1 MTLRMHE
8 DFSDLVSMWERIT
21 SRYAERP
28 LFGEKRASGWVWQTY
43 AEVGAQVQAFRAA
56 LAGLGVGVS
65 DRVALIS
72 DNRLEWAVTVHATLG
87 LGAAYVPMY
96 PSQTKDDW
104 AYILRDSGAK
114 VVFGATREIVAALDD
129 LKPGIP
135 SLERVCGFDL
145 DPTDPRSFAALLT
158 QGRAQAPVPRT
169 KVDPESP
176 AGFVYTSGT
185 TGEPKGVVL
194 THKNFC
200 SNINAL
206 TPLFPLGPEDRSLA
220 FLPWAHA
227 FGQTAEFYMLPA
239 LGCALA
245 LNDEVPKLVGN
256 LPDVKPTVLVAVP
269 RIFNRIYDGVNQQ
282 MRDKPKPIQALFQAG
297 IRAATRRSRGHKL
310 SVTESL
316 ALGLADKLI
325 FKKVRGRFG
334 GRLRLVVSGSAALSK
349 EVAEF
354 IDALG
359 IEVYEG
365 YGLTETSPVVSV
377 NTPAHRKIGS
387 VGKPLTGVR
396 VVIDTQATG
405 DPKQG
410 EIVIYG
416 DNVMRG
422 YHNHP
427 EEDAKIF
434 TSDRGLRTGD
444 MGYVDEDGYLYITGR
459 IKEQYKLET
468 GKYVVPSP
476 LEEDL
481 KLSPYIGNVMLH
493 GANKPHN
500 VALIVLNQVN
510 LAKWAERE
518 GVKLGD
524 PTKNPRVRELLAA
537 ELEKHSR
544 AFRSYERPKGFSL
557 LTEDFT
563 VENGMLTPKMSLR
576 RNQVLKRYQ
585 ATLDQLYTEG

>member
-1 MTLRMHE
+1 MHE
-8 DFSDLVSMWERIT
+8 DFSDLVSMWARIT
-21 SRYAERP
+21 TRYAERP
-28 LFGEKRASGWVWQTY
+28 LFGEKQASGWVWKTY
-43 AEVGAQVQAFRAA
+43 GEVAEHVQAFRAA
-56 LAGLGVGVS
+56 LAALGVGRG

-96 PSQTKDDW
+96 ESQTRDDW
-104 AYILRDSGAK
+104 TFILRDSGAK
-114 VVFGATREIVAALDD
+114 VVFGAKREIVKALDEA
-129 LKPGIP
+129 KASIP
-135 SLERVCGFDL
+135 TLQHVCGFDL
-145 DPTDPRSFAALLT
+145 DATDPRGFTAMLAG
-158 QGRAQAPVPRT
+158 GRAAPPQASA
-169 KVDPESP
+169 KVSPDEP

-200 SNINAL
+200 ANINAL
-206 TPLFPLGPEDRSLA
+206 TPLFPLTSEDRSLA

-227 FGQTAEFYMLPA
+227 FGQTAEFFMLPA
-239 LGCALA
+239 LGVSLA
-245 LNDEVPKLVGN
+245 LNDEVPKLVSN
-256 LPDVKPTVLVAVP
+256 LPDVKPTVLIAVP

-282 MRDKPKPIQALFQAG
+282 MRDKPKPIQALFHAG
-297 IRAATRRSRGHKL
+297 IRAATRRSRGAQL
-310 SVTESL
+310 SFGESVTL
-316 ALGLADKLI
+316 KLADKLI
-325 FKKVRGRFG
+325 FKKVRQKFG

-359 IEVYEG
+359 IDVYEG
-365 YGLTETSPVVSV
+365 YGLTETAPVISV

-387 VGKPLTGVR
+387 VGKPLPNVR
-396 VVIDTQATG
+396 VVIDTQITG
-405 DPKQG
+405 DAKNG
-410 EIVIYG
+410 EIIAYG
-416 DNVMRG
+416 DNIMRG
-422 YHNHP
+422 YHNHAD
-427 EEDAKIF
+427 EDAKIF

-444 MGYVDEDGYLYITGR
+444 MGHLDEDGYLYITGR
-459 IKEQYKLET
+459 IKEQYKLEN

-518 GVKLGD
+518 GVSLGGD
-524 PTKNPRVRELLAA
+524 PTTNPQVRELLRA
-537 ELEKHSR
+537 ELERHSKD
-544 AFRSYERPKGFSL
+544 FRGYERPKGFAL
-557 LTEDFT
+557 ITDDFT
-563 VENGMLTPKMSLR
+563 VENGMLTPKMSVR
-576 RNQVLKRYQ
+576 RNHVLKQYQ
-585 ATLDQLYTEG
+585 ATLDSLYK

>member
-1 MTLRMHE
+1 MHE

-21 SRYAERP
+21 TRYAERP
-28 LFGEKRASGWVWQTY
+28 LFGEKRASGWVWKTY
-43 AEVGAQVQAFRAA
+43 GEVAEHVQAFRAA
-56 LAGLGVGVS
+56 LAARGVGPG

-72 DNRLEWAVTVHATLG
+72 DNRLEWAVVVHATLG

-96 PSQTKDDW
+96 ESQTRDDW
-104 AYILRDSGAK
+104 SFILRDSGAK
-114 VVFGATREIVAALDD
+114 VVFGAKREIVRALDEA
-129 LKPGIP
+129 KPGLP
-135 SLERVCGFDL
+135 ALQHVCGFEL
-145 DPTDPRSFAALLT
+145 DASDERSFAAMLRA
-158 QGRAQAPVPRT
+158 GRAASAVAPT
-169 KVDPESP
+169 KVSPEDA

-200 SNINAL
+200 ANINAL
-206 TPLFPLGPEDRSLA
+206 TPLFPLTSEDRSLA

-239 LGCALA
+239 LGCAVA
-245 LNDEVPKLVGN
+245 INDEVPKLVGN
-256 LPDVKPTVLVAVP
+256 LPDLKPTVLIAVP

-282 MRDKPKPIQALFQAG
+282 MRDKPKAIQALFHAG
-297 IRAATRRSRGHKL
+297 IRAATRRSRGTQL
-310 SVTESL
+310 GFAESL
-316 ALGLADKLI
+316 TLKLADKLI
-325 FKKVRGRFG
+325 FKKVRQRFG

-359 IEVYEG
+359 IDVYEG
-365 YGLTETSPVVSV
+365 YGLTETAPVVSV
-377 NTPAHRKIGS
+377 NTPEHRKIGS
-387 VGKPLTGVR
+387 VGKALPNVR
-396 VVIDTQATG
+396 LVIDHQITG
-405 DPKQG
+405 DAKNG
-410 EIVIYG
+410 EIVVYG

-434 TSDRGLRTGD
+434 TGDRGLRTGD
-444 MGYVDEDGYLYITGR
+444 MGYVDEDGYLFITGR
-459 IKEQYKLET
+459 IKEQYKLEN

-500 VALIVLNQVN
+500 VALVVLNQVN

-518 GVKLGD
+518 GVTLGD
-524 PTKNPRVRELLAA
+524 PTTNPRVRELIKS
-537 ELEKHSR
+537 ELELHSKD
-544 AFRSYERPKGFSL
+544 FRGYERPKGFAL
-557 LTEDFT
+557 ITDDFT
-563 VENGMLTPKMSLR
+563 VENGMLTPKMSVR

-585 ATLDQLYTEG
+585 ATFDKLYA

>member
-1 MTLRMHE
+1 MHE

-21 SRYAERP
+21 TRYAERP
-28 LFGEKRASGWVWQTY
+28 LFGEKRASGWVWKTY
-43 AEVGAQVQAFRAA
+43 AEVAEHVQAFRAA
-56 LAGLGVGVS
+56 LAALGVGPG
-65 DRVALIS
+65 DRVALIA
-72 DNRLEWAVTVHATLG
+72 DNRLEWAVVVHATLG

-96 PSQTKDDW
+96 ESQTSNDW
-104 AYILRDSGAK
+104 SFILRDSGAK
-114 VVFGATREIVAALDD
+114 VVFGATPAIVRTLDAMKD
-129 LKPGIP
+129 GIP
-135 SLERVCGFDL
+135 TLSHVCGFDL
-145 DPTDPRSFAALLT
+145 DASDPRSFAAML
-158 QGRAQAPVPRT
+158 QSGRAAPKLAT
-169 KVDPESP
+169 LKVSP
-176 AGFVYTSGT
+176 DAAAGFVYTSGT

-200 SNINAL
+200 ANINAL
-206 TPLFPLGPEDRSLA
+206 TPLFPLTSEDRSLA

-239 LGCALA
+239 LGCSVAI
-245 LNDEVPKLVGN
+245 NDEVPKLVAN
-256 LPDVKPTVLVAVP
+256 LPDLKPTVLIAVP

-282 MRDKPKPIQALFQAG
+282 MRDKPKPIQALFHAG
-297 IRAATRRSRGHKL
+297 VRAATRRSRGNQL
-310 SVTESL
+310 SLSESL
-316 ALGLADKLI
+316 TLKLADKLI
-325 FKKVRGRFG
+325 FKKVRQRFG

-359 IEVYEG
+359 IDVYEG
-365 YGLTETSPVVSV
+365 YGLTETAPVVSV

-387 VGKPLTGVR
+387 VGKPLGNVR
-396 VVIDTQATG
+396 LVIDHQITG
-405 DPKQG
+405 DAKNG
-410 EIVIYG
+410 EIIVHG

-434 TSDRGLRTGD
+434 TPDHGLRTGD
-444 MGYVDEDGYLYITGR
+444 MGFVDEDGYLYITGR
-459 IKEQYKLET
+459 IKEQYKLEN

-500 VALIVLNQVN
+500 VALVVLNQVN
-510 LAKWAERE
+510 LTKWAERE
-518 GVKLGD
+518 GVTLGE
-524 PTKNPRVRELLAA
+524 PTKNPRVTELIRA
-537 ELEKHSR
+537 ELEAHSKD
-544 AFRSYERPKGFSL
+544 FRGYERPKAFALIS
-557 LTEDFT
+557 EDFT
-563 VENGMLTPKMSLR
+563 VENGMLTPKMSVR

-585 ATLDQLYTEG
+585 ATLDNLYK

>member
-1 MTLRMHE
+1 MHE

-21 SRYAERP
+21 TRYAERP
-28 LFGEKRASGWVWQTY
+28 LFGEKRASGWVWKTY
-43 AEVGAQVQAFRAA
+43 GEVAEHVQAFRAA
-56 LAGLGVGVS
+56 LAARGVGPG

-72 DNRLEWAVTVHATLG
+72 DNRLEWAVVVHATLG

-96 PSQTKDDW
+96 ESQTRDDW
-104 AYILRDSGAK
+104 SFILRDSGAK
-114 VVFGATREIVAALDD
+114 VVFGAKRDIVRALDEA
-129 LKPGIP
+129 KPGLP
-135 SLERVCGFDL
+135 ALQHVCGFEL
-145 DPTDPRSFAALLT
+145 DASDERSFAAMLRT
-158 QGRAQAPVPRT
+158 GRAAPAVAT
-169 KVDPESP
+169 AKVSP
-176 AGFVYTSGT
+176 DDAAGFVYTSGT

-200 SNINAL
+200 ANINAL
-206 TPLFPLGPEDRSLA
+206 TPLFPLTSEDRSLA

-239 LGCALA
+239 LGCAVA
-245 LNDEVPKLVGN
+245 INDEVPKLVGN
-256 LPDVKPTVLVAVP
+256 LPDLKPTVLIAVP

-282 MRDKPKPIQALFQAG
+282 MRDKPKAIQALFHAG
-297 IRAATRRSRGHKL
+297 IRAATRRSRGSQL
-310 SVTESL
+310 GFGESL
-316 ALGLADKLI
+316 TLKLADKLI
-325 FKKVRGRFG
+325 FKKVRQRFG

-359 IEVYEG
+359 IDVHEG
-365 YGLTETSPVVSV
+365 YGLTETAPVVSV
-377 NTPAHRKIGS
+377 NTPEHRKIGS
-387 VGKPLTGVR
+387 VGKALPNVR
-396 VVIDTQATG
+396 LVIDHQVTG
-405 DPKQG
+405 DAKNG
-410 EIVIYG
+410 EIVVYG

-434 TSDRGLRTGD
+434 TGDRGLRTGD
-444 MGYVDEDGYLYITGR
+444 MGYVDEDGSLFITGR
-459 IKEQYKLET
+459 IKEQYKLEN

-500 VALIVLNQVN
+500 VALVVLNQVN

-518 GVKLGD
+518 GVTLGD
-524 PTKNPRVRELLAA
+524 PTTNPRVRELIKS
-537 ELEKHSR
+537 ELELHSKD
-544 AFRSYERPKGFSL
+544 FRGYERPKGFAL
-557 LTEDFT
+557 ITDDFT
-563 VENGMLTPKMSLR
+563 VENGMLTPKMSVR

-585 ATLDQLYTEG
+585 ATFDKLYA

>member
-1 MTLRMHE
+1 MHE

-21 SRYAERP
+21 TRYAERP
-28 LFGEKRASGWVWQTY
+28 LFGEKRASGWVWKTY
-43 AEVGAQVQAFRAA
+43 GEVAEHVQAFRAA
-56 LAGLGVGVS
+56 LAALGVGRG

-72 DNRLEWAVTVHATLG
+72 DNRLEWAVVVHATLG

-96 PSQTKDDW
+96 ESQTREDW
-104 AYILRDSGAK
+104 SYILRDSGAK
-114 VVFGATREIVAALDD
+114 VVFGAKREIVSALDEA
-129 LKPGIP
+129 KPSIAT
-135 SLERVCGFDL
+135 LEHVCGFDL
-145 DPTDPRSFAALLT
+145 DATDPRSFAAMLT
-158 QGRAQAPVPRT
+158 RGRAAPKPAT
-169 KVDPESP
+169 AKPSSDEP

-200 SNINAL
+200 ANINAL
-206 TPLFPLGPEDRSLA
+206 TPLFPLTSEDRSLC

-239 LGCALA
+239 LGCSVAI
-245 LNDEVPKLVGN
+245 NDEVPKLVSN
-256 LPDVKPTVLVAVP
+256 LPDVKPTVLIAVP

-282 MRDKPKPIQALFQAG
+282 MRDKPKPIQALFHAG
-297 IRAATRRSRGHKL
+297 IRAATRRSRGGQL
-310 SVTESL
+310 SFGESL
-316 ALGLADKLI
+316 TLKLADKLI
-325 FKKVRGRFG
+325 FKKVRQKFG

-359 IEVYEG
+359 IDVYEG
-365 YGLTETSPVVSV
+365 YGLTETAPVISV

-387 VGKPLTGVR
+387 VGKPLGNVR
-396 VVIDTQATG
+396 VTIDNQITG
-405 DPKQG
+405 DPKNG
-410 EIVIYG
+410 EIIAYG
-416 DNVMRG
+416 DNIMRG

-444 MGYVDEDGYLYITGR
+444 MGYLDEDGYLYITGR
-459 IKEQYKLET
+459 IKEQYKLEN

-500 VALIVLNQVN
+500 VALVVLNQVN

-518 GVKLGD
+518 GITLGD
-524 PTKNPRVRELLAA
+524 PTTNPQVRELIRA
-537 ELEKHSR
+537 ELEQHSKD
-544 AFRSYERPKGFSL
+544 FRGYERPRGFAL
-557 LTEDFT
+557 ITADFT
-563 VENGMLTPKMSLR
+563 VENGMLTPKMSVR

-585 ATLDQLYTEG
+585 ATFDKLYA

>member
-1 MTLRMHE
+1 MHE

-21 SRYAERP
+21 TRYAERP
-28 LFGEKRASGWVWQTY
+28 LFGEKRASGWVWKTY
-43 AEVGAQVQAFRAA
+43 AEVGEHVHAFRAA
-56 LAGLGVGVS
+56 LAALGVGQG

-72 DNRLEWAVTVHATLG
+72 DNRLEWAVAVHATLS

-96 PSQTKDDW
+96 ESQTRDDW
-104 AYILRDSGAK
+104 TFILRDSGAK
-114 VVFGATREIVAALDD
+114 VVFGAKREIVQALDEA
-129 LKPGIP
+129 KPGIP
-135 SLERVCGFDL
+135 TLTHVCGFDL
-145 DPTDPRSFAALLT
+145 DAKDPRSFATMLES
-158 QGRAQAPVPRT
+158 GRTGPKLAAAQPS
-169 KVDPESP
+169 PEDV
-176 AGFVYTSGT
+176 AAFVYTSGT

-200 SNINAL
+200 ANINAL
-206 TPLFPLGPEDRSLA
+206 TPLFPLTSEDRSLA

-239 LGCALA
+239 LGCAMA
-245 LNDEVPKLVGN
+245 LNDEVPKLVSN

-282 MRDKPKPIQALFQAG
+282 MRDKPKPIQALFHAG
-297 IRAATRRSRGHKL
+297 IRAATRRSRGTQL
-310 SVTESL
+310 SFAESL
-316 ALGLADKLI
+316 TLKLADRLI
-325 FKKVRGRFG
+325 FKKVRQRFG

-359 IEVYEG
+359 IDVYEG
-365 YGLTETSPVVSV
+365 YGLTETAPVVSV
-377 NTPAHRKIGS
+377 NTPQHRKIGS
-387 VGKPLTGVR
+387 VGKALPNVR
-396 VVIDTQATG
+396 LVIDHQITG
-405 DPKQG
+405 DPKNG
-410 EIVIYG
+410 EIIVYG

-500 VALIVLNQVN
+500 VALVVLNQVN

-518 GVKLGD
+518 GVTLGD
-524 PTKNPRVRELLAA
+524 PTSNPRVRELIKG
-537 ELEKHSR
+537 ELEKHSKD
-544 AFRSYERPKGFSL
+544 FRGYERPKGFAL
-557 LTEDFT
+557 ITDDFT
-563 VENGMLTPKMSLR
+563 VENGMLTPKMSVR
-576 RNQVLKRYQ
+576 RNQVLKQYQ
-585 ATLDQLYTEG
+585 ATLDKLYV

>member
-1 MTLRMHE
+1 MHE

-21 SRYAERP
+21 TRYAERP
-28 LFGEKRASGWVWQTY
+28 LFGEKRASGWVWKTY
-43 AEVGAQVQAFRAA
+43 AEVADLVLAFRAG
-56 LAGLGVGVS
+56 LASLGVGPG

-72 DNRLEWAVTVHATLG
+72 DNRLEWAVTVHATLS

-96 PSQTKDDW
+96 ESQTREDW

-114 VVFGATREIVAALDD
+114 VVFGAKREIVRALDE
-129 LKPGIP
+129 LKASIP
-135 SLERVCGFDL
+135 TLQHVCGFDL
-145 DPTDPRSFAALLT
+145 DATDPRSFAHLLT
-158 QGRAQAPVPRT
+158 SGRAAAKPPAATIAPG
-169 KVDPESP
+169 DA

-194 THKNFC
+194 THANFC
-200 SNINAL
+200 SNINDL
-206 TPLFPLGPEDRSLA
+206 TPLFPLTSEDRSLA

-239 LGCALA
+239 LGCAVA

-256 LPDVKPTVLVAVP
+256 LPDVQPTVLIAVP

-282 MRDKPKPIQALFQAG
+282 MRDKPKAIQALFRAG
-297 IRAATRRSRGHKL
+297 IRAATRKSRGAQL
-310 SVTESL
+310 GMGESL
-316 ALGLADKLI
+316 ALKLADKLI
-325 FKKVRGRFG
+325 FKKVRQKFG
-334 GRLRLVVSGSAALSK
+334 GRLKLVVSGSAALSK

-359 IEVYEG
+359 IDVYEG
-365 YGLTETSPVVSV
+365 YGLTETAPVISV

-387 VGKPLTGVR
+387 VGKPLPSVR

-405 DPKQG
+405 DPKHG
-410 EIVIYG
+410 EIVAYG

-422 YHNHP
+422 YHNQP
-427 EEDAKIF
+427 AEDAKIF
-434 TSDRGLRTGD
+434 SADRGLRTGD

-459 IKEQYKLET
+459 IKEQYKLEN

-476 LEEDL
+476 LEEEL

-500 VALIVLNQVN
+500 VALVVLNQVN

-518 GVKLGD
+518 GVTLGGD
-524 PTKNPRVRELLAA
+524 PTTNPQVRELIKV
-537 ELEKHSR
+537 ELETHSR
-544 AFRSYERPKGFSL
+544 DFRGYERPKGFAL

-563 VENGMLTPKMSLR
+563 VENGMLTPKMSVR

-585 ATLDQLYTEG
+585 ATLDKLYT

>member
-1 MTLRMHE
+1 MHE

-21 SRYAERP
+21 TRYADRP
-28 LFGEKRASGWVWQTY
+28 LFGEKRASGWVWKTY
-43 AEVGAQVQAFRAA
+43 GEVAEHVQAFRAA
-56 LAGLGVGVS
+56 LTALGVERG

-87 LGAAYVPMY
+87 LGAVYVPMY
-96 PSQTKDDW
+96 ESQTRDDW
-104 AYILRDSGAK
+104 SFILRDSGAK
-114 VVFGATREIVAALDD
+114 VVFGAKREIVKALDEA
-129 LKPGIP
+129 KPSIAT
-135 SLERVCGFDL
+135 LQHVCGYEL
-145 DPTDPRSFAALLT
+145 DATDPRSFAALLAS
-158 QGRAQAPVPRT
+158 GRAAAKQPPA
-169 KVDPESP
+169 KVSP
-176 AGFVYTSGT
+176 DEAAGFVYTSGT

-200 SNINAL
+200 SNLNAL
-206 TPLFPLGPEDRSLA
+206 TPLFPLTSEDRSLA

-227 FGQTAEFYMLPA
+227 FGQTAEFFMLPA
-239 LGCALA
+239 LGCSLA
-245 LNDEVPKLVGN
+245 LNDEVPKLVSN
-256 LPDVKPTVLVAVP
+256 LPDVKPTVLIAVP

-282 MRDKPKPIQALFQAG
+282 MRDKPKPIQALFHAG
-297 IRAATRRSRGHKL
+297 IRAATRRSRGGQL
-310 SVTESL
+310 SFGESL
-316 ALGLADKLI
+316 TLKLADKLI
-325 FKKVRGRFG
+325 FKKVRQKFG

-365 YGLTETSPVVSV
+365 YGLTETAPVVSV

-387 VGKPLTGVR
+387 VGKPLANVR
-396 VVIDTQATG
+396 VVIDNQITG
-405 DPKQG
+405 DPKNG
-410 EIVIYG
+410 EIVVHG

-434 TSDRGLRTGD
+434 TADRGLRTGD
-444 MGYVDEDGYLYITGR
+444 MGFVDEDGYLYITGR
-459 IKEQYKLET
+459 IKEQYKLEN

-500 VALIVLNQVN
+500 VALVVLNQVN

-518 GVKLGD
+518 GITLGD
-524 PTKNPRVRELLAA
+524 PTTNPQVRELIRA
-537 ELEKHSR
+537 ELEQHSKD
-544 AFRSYERPKGFSL
+544 FRGYERPRGFAL
-557 LTEDFT
+557 VTDDFT
-563 VENGMLTPKMSLR
+563 VENGMLTPKMSVR
-576 RNQVLKRYQ
+576 RNQVLKHYQ
-585 ATLDQLYTEG
+585 ATFDKLYG

>member
-1 MTLRMHE
+1 MHE

-21 SRYAERP
+21 TRYADRP
-28 LFGEKRASGWVWQTY
+28 LFGEKRASGWVWKTY
-43 AEVGAQVQAFRAA
+43 GEVAEHVQAFRAA
-56 LAGLGVGVS
+56 LTALGVERG

-87 LGAAYVPMY
+87 LGAVYVPMY
-96 PSQTKDDW
+96 ESQTRDDW
-104 AYILRDSGAK
+104 SFILRDSGAK
-114 VVFGATREIVAALDD
+114 VVFGAKREIVKALDEA
-129 LKPGIP
+129 KPSIAT
-135 SLERVCGFDL
+135 LQHVCGYEL
-145 DPTDPRSFAALLT
+145 DATDPRSFAALLAS
-158 QGRAQAPVPRT
+158 GRAAAKQPPA
-169 KVDPESP
+169 KVSP
-176 AGFVYTSGT
+176 DEAAGFVYTSGT

-200 SNINAL
+200 SNLNAL
-206 TPLFPLGPEDRSLA
+206 TPLFPLTSEDRSLA

-227 FGQTAEFYMLPA
+227 FGQTAEFFMLPA
-239 LGCALA
+239 LGCSLA
-245 LNDEVPKLVGN
+245 LNDEVPKLVSN
-256 LPDVKPTVLVAVP
+256 LPDVKPTVLIAVP

-282 MRDKPKPIQALFQAG
+282 MRDKPKPIQALFHAG
-297 IRAATRRSRGHKL
+297 IRAATRRSRGGQL
-310 SVTESL
+310 SFGESL
-316 ALGLADKLI
+316 TLKLADKLI
-325 FKKVRGRFG
+325 FKKVRQKFG

-365 YGLTETSPVVSV
+365 YGLTETAPVVSV

-387 VGKPLTGVR
+387 VGKPLANVR
-396 VVIDTQATG
+396 VVIDNQITG
-405 DPKQG
+405 DPKNG
-410 EIVIYG
+410 EIVVHG

-434 TSDRGLRTGD
+434 TADRGLRTGD
-444 MGYVDEDGYLYITGR
+444 MGFVDEDGYLYITGR
-459 IKEQYKLET
+459 IKEQYKLEN

-500 VALIVLNQVN
+500 VALVVLNQVN

-518 GVKLGD
+518 GITLGD
-524 PTKNPRVRELLAA
+524 PTTNPQVRELIRA
-537 ELEKHSR
+537 ELEQHSKD
-544 AFRSYERPKGFSL
+544 FRGYERPRGFAL
-557 LTEDFT
+557 VVDDFT
-563 VENGMLTPKMSLR
+563 VENGMLTPKMSVR
-576 RNQVLKRYQ
+576 RNQVLKHYQ
-585 ATLDQLYTEG
+585 ATFDKLYG